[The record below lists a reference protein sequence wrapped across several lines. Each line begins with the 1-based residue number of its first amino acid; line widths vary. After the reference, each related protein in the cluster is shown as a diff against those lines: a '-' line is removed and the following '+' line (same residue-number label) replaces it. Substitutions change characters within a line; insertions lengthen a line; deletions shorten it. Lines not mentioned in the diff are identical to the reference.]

1 MLHLQILDRL
11 LVRVVW
17 EPSAAMRALTT
28 IIVPPV
34 CRPARPGY
42 TLFGGNSAKSPF
54 RKQNSL
60 KEGRAPTARTA
71 YFQAL
76 CGTANRKRAERSHPE
91 GARPPREGDGGK
103 TSEHERVGGGGIR
116 KRHSRNSRE
125 GGSTRLC
132 QIPIC
137 TRTPQRTRAFR
148 AARLQRP
155 EPRPRPRTCQA
166 RGSTRARRSRD
177 AACWPWRAAAWPALW
192 WAACWP
198 RGASRRSPS
207 PPGA

>member
-1 MLHLQILDRL
+1 M
-11 LVRVVW
+11 W

-28 IIVPPV
+28 IVVPPV

-60 KEGRAPTARTA
+60 KEGRASIRRTA
-71 YFQAL
+71 YFQVL

-91 GARPPREGDGGK
+91 GARPPREGDGGE
-103 TSEHERVGGGGIR
+103 TSEHERAGGGGIR
-116 KRHSRNSRE
+116 KRHSRNLSE

-137 TRTPQRTRAFR
+137 TRTPPRTRASR
-148 AARLQRP
+148 AARLRRT
-155 EPRPRPRTCQA
+155 EPRPRPRTWQA
-166 RGSTRARRSRD
+166 RGIIKAKPSRG
-177 AACWPWRAAAWPALW
+177 AACWPWRAAALPASW
-192 WAACWP
+192 SAACWP
-198 RGASRRSPS
+198 RGA
-207 PPGA
+207 